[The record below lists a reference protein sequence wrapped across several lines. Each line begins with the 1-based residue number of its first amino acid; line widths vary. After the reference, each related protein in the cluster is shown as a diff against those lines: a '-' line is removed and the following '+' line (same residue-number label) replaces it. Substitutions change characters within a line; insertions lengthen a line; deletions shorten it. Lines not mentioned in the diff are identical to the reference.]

1 MRIQMTR
8 HPWSLTAI
16 VAAVLWS
23 VSSLA
28 LIGPAQA
35 AGEAVGSVAAV
46 EGRAEA
52 QRSGESTWNALA
64 AGDPIYLQDHL
75 RTLSDTRL
83 KLLFGDDAIVTMGAK
98 SEMTVDEQV
107 VPQDGGNQ
115 SYFSVLVGTVRA
127 LVSERY
133 GAPGGSFEIETPTAV
148 AAVRGTEFVMAHS
161 VAADETT
168 VLGLADKTMVR
179 AQVDEQGTSIVELG
193 PGEVTTVKRGAYP
206 LVPAP
211 APEDVLQSLGGATSM
226 TSAGK
231 GTSAAQRGAG
241 GGATRA
247 AQSVDAPVKQVQEI
261 KRQVQG
267 GRPAPPPPPIP
278 RSR

>member
-1 MRIQMTR
+1 MRIQMTMR
-8 HPWSLTAI
+8 PMSLTATM
-16 VAAVLWS
+16 AALLWS
-23 VSSLA
+23 VGALA
-28 LIGPAQA
+28 LIVPAQ
-35 AGEAVGSVAAV
+35 AGEAVGSVAAL

-64 AGDPIYLQDHL
+64 AGDPIYLQDRL

-83 KLLFGDDAIVTMGAK
+83 KLLFGEDAVVTMAAK

-148 AAVRGTEFVMAHS
+148 AAVRGTEFVLSHS

-179 AQVDEQGTSIVELG
+179 AQVDEEGTSIVELG

-211 APEDVLQSLGGATSM
+211 APEDVLQSLGGATNM
-226 TSAGK
+226 ASAGK
-231 GTSAAQRGAG
+231 GTSAAQTGG

-247 AQSVDAPVKQVQEI
+247 AQSVDAPIKQVQEI
-261 KRQVQG
+261 NRQVQG

-278 RSR
+278 R